1 MAHGTVGASGLVWDP
16 GAVNDFAPLEPDPA
30 VRSLLLGED
39 DLVIR
44 PALPGDRARVAQ
56 LLALRGHTA
65 EEALDQAARTIGN
78 VPVLLLALAGETPQV
93 RDAHPV
99 LEPPGRRQEPSQV
112 RGAQPTSPPED
123 EAPDVMTPGDV
134 ALPPPGDETLVP
146 VALAGA
152 FQLPAT
158 ALEVCGKEETD
169 APVWVVS
176 GLVVDPDARR
186 QGVGRRLL
194 AAVLGT
200 VEVLEPG
207 APVYSVVSATDHT
220 SIALHM
226 VLGFTQVARGPELAG
241 ITFEGGMGV
250 LLRYPA

>member
-1 MAHGTVGASGLVWDP
+1 MTSASSPAPSGHERATPSETSRTASPMPSTRSGEQPAAGAALAAASPVLDTEPPVAVTDLSVAFGSTLVLSSIDMTVTTGESVALLGANGSGKSTLIKTILGLNPIRTGSVRLFGHDLEHRSRVSWSRIGYVPQRVGAASGV
-16 GAVNDFAPLEPDPA
+16 
-30 VRSLLLGED
+30 
-39 DLVIR
+39 
-44 PALPGDRARVAQ
+44 
-56 LLALRGHTA
+56 
-65 EEALDQAARTIGN
+65 
-78 VPVLLLALAGETPQV
+78 
-93 RDAHPV
+93 
-99 LEPPGRRQEPSQV
+99 
-112 RGAQPTSPPED
+112 
-123 EAPDVMTPGDV
+123 
-134 ALPPPGDETLVP
+134 
-146 VALAGA
+146 
-152 FQLPAT
+152 PAT